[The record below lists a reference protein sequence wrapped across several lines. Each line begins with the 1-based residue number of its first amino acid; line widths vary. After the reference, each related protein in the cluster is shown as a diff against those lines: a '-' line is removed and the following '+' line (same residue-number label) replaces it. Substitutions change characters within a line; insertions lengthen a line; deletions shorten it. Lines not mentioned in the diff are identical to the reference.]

1 MKVLKFGGTS
11 VGTAESLAQV
21 KNIVEA
27 IDQPAVVVVSAL
39 GGVTDRLEA
48 LARTAAE
55 GDKAYETVYSELAER
70 HHKLVK
76 AVVCAERQT
85 DTLAQVDALLDELR
99 SILHGVCLIQDLTP
113 KTANAIV
120 AYGER
125 LSSVIVTAMLT
136 EAQHV
141 DARSLVK
148 TVPQNDKHL
157 VDFGTTN
164 SLLTAHFSRLQG
176 LAVMGGF
183 IAADLQTG
191 VTTNLGRG
199 GSDYT
204 AAIVAAALGAECLEI
219 WTDVDGFLTA
229 DPRII
234 PTAYTIDHLTYAEA
248 MELCNFGAKVVYP
261 PTIYPVCQ

>member
-1 MKVLKFGGTS
+1 M
-11 VGTAESLAQV
+11 
-21 KNIVEA
+21 
-27 IDQPAVVVVSAL
+27 
-39 GGVTDRLEA
+39 TDRLEA

-55 GDKAYETVYSELAER
+55 GDKAYETVYSESAER

-76 AVVCAERQT
+76 TLVCAERQT

-120 AYGER
+120 SDGER

-164 SLLTAHFSRLQG
+164 SLATAHFSRLQG

-219 WTDVDGFLTA
+219 WTDVDGFLTGVLA
-229 DPRII
+229 HHSHGGYHRPPDLCRGDGTLQLRSQGGISSHHLPRLSEEH
-234 PTAYTIDHLTYAEA
+234 THLH
-248 MELCNFGAKVVYP
+248 
-261 PTIYPVCQ
+261 